1 MKGIIRRKIDE
12 RGFGFIGVE
21 GGRDV
26 FFHASDCVSSFN
38 DFLGE
43 GDAVEFE
50 LTESKGR
57 HRAIKVRKIG

>member
-1 MKGIIRRKIDE
+1 MLKGIIRRKIDE

-21 GGRDV
+21 GGEDV

-38 DFLGE
+38 DLGE

>member
-1 MKGIIRRKIDE
+1 MLKGIIRRKIDE

-21 GGRDV
+21 GGEDV

-38 DFLGE
+38 DLGE

-50 LTESKGR
+50 LTEYY
-57 HRAIKVRKIG
+57 